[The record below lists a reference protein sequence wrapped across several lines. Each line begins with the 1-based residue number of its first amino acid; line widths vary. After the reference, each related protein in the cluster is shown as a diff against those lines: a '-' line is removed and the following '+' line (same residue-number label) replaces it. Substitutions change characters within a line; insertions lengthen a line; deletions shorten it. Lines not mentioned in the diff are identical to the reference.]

1 MILGCGCLDILI
13 DTGPSGDKQV
23 QSQGNCG
30 GLNIRAVA
38 DKAQSGAGRAGSF
51 LKELF
56 STSVANNN
64 RREWRVIFL
73 SGDY

>member
-1 MILGCGCLDILI
+1 MILGCSCLNILI
-13 DTGPSGDKQV
+13 DTGAPGDKQV
-23 QSQGNCG
+23 QPQGNCG
-30 GLNIRAVA
+30 GLNIWAVA
-38 DKAQSGAGRAGSF
+38 DKAQPGAGRAGSF

-64 RREWRVIFL
+64 RRKGSVIFL